1 MSGRLK
7 DNMTIVMTRRIPAP
21 CDELWLAWTR
31 PETMRRWLAPGQNV
45 IVAIEADV
53 RVGGAFR
60 IESVDPSGGRHV
72 ITGRYRALEP
82 GRHIA
87 KTWVYDGP
95 IAEIRGLVTV
105 LEADFRAI
113 DATTT
118 ELTLRHRHIYDR
130 SARDVFEEGWPSCL
144 EKLRSCISSPN

>member
-1 MSGRLK
+1 MSK
-7 DNMTIVMTRRIPAP
+7 DLPDDAAIVMTRTIAAS
-21 CDELWLAWTR
+21 CDALWLAWTT

-45 IVAIEADV
+45 VVAIEADV

-72 ITGRYRALEP
+72 ITGRYRLLEP

-87 KTWVYDGP
+87 KTWIYEGP
-95 IAEIRGLVTV
+95 IAEIRGLVTL

-113 DATTT
+113 DGTTT
-118 ELTLRHRHIYDR
+118 ELTLRHRRVEDR
-130 SARDVFEEGWPSCL
+130 IARDIFAEGWPSCL
-144 EKLRSCISSPN
+144 DKLRDCLRGLN